1 MKSITFFYPIFLLF
15 VQHLAAQITPIQ
27 TNTEGGFTIY
37 KTSLHDQYSEEI
49 KNQPYVLKRKIS
61 DINTK
66 AKYRSGNG
74 FDIASFQ
81 QLFSETNYNFL
92 RNNRSIQSRFSV
104 EYNIDATGNAL
115 SCSLYFPNNTVH
127 LSDSEIEAILIE
139 AMKHKFDYVKKPAE
153 VSDFYFMVKYDF
165 IL

>member
-1 MKSITFFYPIFLLF
+1 MKSITYFYPIFLLF

-27 TNTEGGFTIY
+27 TTTEGAFTVY

-74 FDIASFQ
+74 FNIASFQ
-81 QLFSETNYNFL
+81 QLFSEINYNFL
-92 RNNRSIQSRFSV
+92 RNNRSVQSRFSV
-104 EYNIDATGNAL
+104 EYNIDETGNVL
-115 SCSLYFPNNTVH
+115 SCSLYFPNNTVN
-127 LSDSEIEAILIE
+127 LSDREIEAILIE
-139 AMKHKFDYVKKPAE
+139 AMKHKFDYIKKPTEANG
-153 VSDFYFMVKYDF
+153 FYFTVEYDF